1 MKLPTLVERAL
12 HQERVNFVI
21 TNRVPRRILT
31 RFMGW
36 LSRIERPIVRD
47 LSIALFGLFAG
58 DLRLYEAKESQFA
71 SLHDCFV
78 RELKSG
84 ARPLN
89 GDRSV
94 LVSPCDGIVGALGT
108 IEGPE
113 LLQAKGFGYSL
124 EELLDDPAAPERFR
138 GGMYVTLRLT
148 ANMYHRFHAPADCE
162 VDGATYVSGD
172 VWNVNPVTLNR
183 VTRLY
188 CRNERAIIHARLD
201 GSDETI
207 ALVAVGAI
215 LVGSI
220 QLSFLDR
227 PLALSYSGPDRI
239 YCRRRFLKGDEI
251 GYFHHGSTVI
261 VIGTS
266 GLQLREDLHTGDVIR
281 MGEVLLEFGH
291 AVRPTRSS
299 RSAPNIDR

>member
-36 LSRIERPIVRD
+36 FSRIEQPFVRD
-47 LSIALFGLFAG
+47 VSIALFGLFAG
-58 DLRLYEAKESQFA
+58 DLRLYEAKRTRFA

-78 RELKSG
+78 RELKDG
-84 ARPLN
+84 ARPL
-89 GDRSV
+89 DPDPDV
-94 LVSPCDGIVGALGT
+94 LVSPCDGIVGAFGAIDGT
-108 IEGPE
+108 E
-113 LLQAKGFGYSL
+113 LLQAKGSGYSL
-124 EELLDDPAAPERFR
+124 EELLGDRTAADRFR
-138 GGMYVTLRLT
+138 GGMYVTMRLT

-162 VDGATYVSGD
+162 MDGATFISGD
-172 VWNVNPVTLNR
+172 VWNVNPVTLQR
-183 VTRLY
+183 VSRLY
-188 CRNERAIIHARLD
+188 CRNERAIVHARLA
-201 GSDETI
+201 GTDEMI

-227 PLALSYSGPDRI
+227 PLALSYDGPDRI
-239 YCRRRFLKGDEI
+239 YRRRTFLKGDEI

-261 VIGTS
+261 VIGTP
-266 GLQLREDLHTGDVIR
+266 GLELREDLHTGEVIR
-281 MGEVLLEFGH
+281 TGEPLLEFSHG
-291 AVRPTRSS
+291 VRR
-299 RSAPNIDR
+299 

>member
-36 LSRIERPIVRD
+36 FSRSERPIVRD

-58 DLRLYEAKESQFA
+58 DLRLDEAKKTTFA

-78 RELKSG
+78 RELKDG
-84 ARPLN
+84 ARPL
-89 GDRSV
+89 DRDPDV
-94 LVSPCDGIVGALGT
+94 LVSPCDGIVGAFGT
-108 IEGPE
+108 IDGTE
-113 LLQAKGFGYSL
+113 LLQAKGSGYSL
-124 EELLDDPAAPERFR
+124 EELLDDRTAAERFR
-138 GGMYVTLRLT
+138 GGTYITLRLT

-172 VWNVNPVTLNR
+172 VWNVNPVTLKR

-188 CRNERAIIHARLD
+188 CRNERAIVHARLD
-201 GSDETI
+201 GTDEMV

-227 PLALSYSGPDRI
+227 PLALSYDGPDRI
-239 YCRRRFLKGDEI
+239 YCRRGFRKGDEV

-261 VIGTS
+261 VIGTA
-266 GLQLREDLHTGDVIR
+266 GLDLREDLHTGELIR
-281 MGEVLLEFGH
+281 MGEPLLEFGH

-299 RSAPNIDR
+299 DSRPNIER

>member
-36 LSRIERPIVRD
+36 FSRIEQPVVRD

-58 DLRLYEAKESQFA
+58 DLRLHETKHTRFA

-78 RELKSG
+78 RALKDG
-84 ARPLN
+84 ARPL
-89 GDRSV
+89 DPDPDV
-94 LVSPCDGIVGALGT
+94 LVSPCDGIVGAFGAIDGT
-108 IEGPE
+108 E
-113 LLQAKGFGYSL
+113 LLQAKGSAYSL
-124 EELLDDPAAPERFR
+124 EELLGVRHAAERFR
-138 GGMYVTLRLT
+138 GG
-148 ANMYHRFHAPADCE
+148 MYHRFHAPADCE
-162 VDGATYVSGD
+162 VDGATYISGD
-172 VWNVNPVTLNR
+172 VWNVNPVTLDR

-188 CRNERAIIHARLD
+188 CRNERAIVHARLD
-201 GSDETI
+201 GTDETV

-220 QLSFLDR
+220 QLSFIDR
-227 PLALSYSGPDRI
+227 PLALSYRGPDRI
-239 YCRRRFLKGDEI
+239 YCQRRFLKGDEV

-261 VIGTS
+261 VIGTA
-266 GLQLREDLHTGDVIR
+266 GLELREDLRAGEVIR
-281 MGEVLLEFGH
+281 MGEPLFEFGH

-299 RSAPNIDR
+299 DSRPSIDR